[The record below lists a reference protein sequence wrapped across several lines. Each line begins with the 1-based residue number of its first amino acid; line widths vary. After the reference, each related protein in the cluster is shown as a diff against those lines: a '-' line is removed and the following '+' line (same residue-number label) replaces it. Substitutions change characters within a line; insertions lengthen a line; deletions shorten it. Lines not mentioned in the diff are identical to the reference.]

1 MAIVFMMTSLTL
13 GYFAGRRPSATIFDQ
28 RTPATEPRTVP
39 QSSVPANPPGG
50 ATEGSAAPAAP
61 AGGQPQANPAP

>member
-28 RTPATEPRTVP
+28 RPPAAEPRPAP
-39 QSSVPANPPGG
+39 QSSAPASPQEG
-50 ATEGSAAPAAP
+50 ATGGSTTPTAP
-61 AGGQPQANPAP
+61 AGGQPQTNPAP